1 MVTAQTYETKK
12 YFVLKLVYLNSGQLQ
27 NNFFNGA
34 VMITVSRVISV
45 FIYNSE
51 HAFVY
56 MVITLD
62 WNYAVGA
69 K

>member
-1 MVTAQTYETKK
+1 MVTAQSYETKK

-34 VMITVSRVISV
+34 VMITVSRVISA

>member
-1 MVTAQTYETKK
+1 MVTAQSYETKK

-27 NNFFNGA
+27 NNFFYGA

>member
-1 MVTAQTYETKK
+1 MVTAQSYETKK

-34 VMITVSRVISV
+34 VMITVSHVISV

>member
-1 MVTAQTYETKK
+1 MVTAQSYETKK

-62 WNYAVGA
+62 WNYAVGV

>member
-1 MVTAQTYETKK
+1 MVTAQSYETKK

-56 MVITLD
+56 IVITLD

>member
-1 MVTAQTYETKK
+1 MVTAQSHETKK
-12 YFVLKLVYLNSGQLQ
+12 YFVLKLVCLNSGQLQ
-27 NNFFNGA
+27 NNFVNGA
-34 VMITVSRVISV
+34 VMITVSLEISV

>member
-1 MVTAQTYETKK
+1 MVTAQSYETKK

-51 HAFVY
+51 YAFVY

>member
-1 MVTAQTYETKK
+1 MVTAQSYETKK